1 MRKVTL
7 VAVAVCLATHS
18 VPAWAQSNLERI
30 KADYT
35 TASAKLAKHI
45 DHDQWIDDGPESPKL
60 LARQWSL
67 AGEWVAA
74 WLNASPHAGP
84 EGVKAAL
91 AKLANSPASQHPWI
105 EPSPEYLELN
115 ASTFLVVAPS
125 PIGNVFIVSKSGDD
139 YRVAWSTAQV
149 QEASGESAE
158 VLAAWRA
165 ENARF
170 GGRGPYW
177 VASGSAGS
185 VQPARLGILPADVN
199 GHPRFY
205 IEGIYAQ
212 GAGGTFGEQI
222 SLWVWD
228 GITARPQLT
237 RDYAAYADQEA
248 GVRMDGDLLKV
259 EQKKFFRT
267 LSSGGD
273 SGERQTDWI
282 VRITPD
288 GMKELG
294 ETSLV
299 PELDAVDELFSRVI
313 NNKSASDIA
322 APAAIMAAKGV
333 VDSARAEESGEDW
346 NKFPN
351 LGMIGGWSVTKHKD
365 GEVLC
370 LALDMGANNF
380 KLRPEGAGFFI
391 TQITKTNES
400 CSKVV
405 KRRHSRTPLEP
416 RG

>member
-7 VAVAVCLATHS
+7 VAVVVCLATHS
-18 VPAWAQSNLERI
+18 VPAVAQSNLERI

-35 TASAKLAKHI
+35 TVSAKLAKHI

-74 WLNASPHAGP
+74 WLNAHPHADP
-84 EGVKAAL
+84 QGVKAAL
-91 AKLANSPASQHPWI
+91 AKLANSSASQHSWI
-105 EPSPEYLELN
+105 EPSPECLKLN
-115 ASTFLVVAPS
+115 ATTFLVVAPS

-139 YRVAWSTAQV
+139 YRVAWSTAQM
-149 QEASGESAE
+149 QEARGESAD

-212 GAGGTFGEQI
+212 GAGGTVGAQI

-228 GITARPQLT
+228 GVTARPQLT
-237 RDYAAYADQEA
+237 RDYAVMIDQKV
-248 GVRMDGDLLKV
+248 GTRMEGDLLKV
-259 EQKKFFRT
+259 QQKKFFRA
-267 LSSGGD
+267 LSACGECE
-273 SGERQTDWI
+273 ERQTDWI

-288 GMKELG
+288 GMKALG
-294 ETSLV
+294 EKSLV
-299 PELDAVDELFSRVI
+299 PDLDAVDELFYRVI
-313 NNKSASDIA
+313 NGKPASDIA
-322 APAAIMAAKGV
+322 APSAIEAAKGI
-333 VDSARAEESGEDW
+333 VDSVRTEESEKEW
-346 NKFPN
+346 EKFPN
-351 LGMIGGWSVTKHKD
+351 LGMIVEQSALKNQG

-370 LALDMGANNF
+370 LGLDFDGTNKF
-380 KLRPEGAGFFI
+380 KLRSAGDSFFI
-391 TQITKTNES
+391 TEITKTSDS
-400 CSKVV
+400 CSK
-405 KRRHSRTPLEP
+405 
-416 RG
+416 

>member
-7 VAVAVCLATHS
+7 VALIVCLTTRS
-18 VPAWAQSNLERI
+18 TPVWAQSTLDKI

-35 TASAKLAKHI
+35 TVSAKLAKHLAE
-45 DHDQWIDDGPESPKL
+45 DQWIDDDPESPRL

-74 WLNASPHAGP
+74 WLNAHPHAGP

-91 AKLANSPASQHPWI
+91 AKLANSPASQHSWI

-115 ASTFLVVAPS
+115 ATTFLVVAPN

-165 ENARF
+165 ENARL

-177 VASGSAGS
+177 AGSGSAGS
-185 VQPARLGILPADVN
+185 VQPARLGILPADAN

-205 IEGIYAQ
+205 IEGIYVQ

-222 SLWVWD
+222 SLWVWN
-228 GITARPQLT
+228 GVTARPQLT
-237 RDYAAYADQEA
+237 RDYAAYVDQEA
-248 GVRMDGDLLKV
+248 GARMDGDLLKV
-259 EQKKFFRT
+259 QQKKFFRT
-267 LSSGGD
+267 FSSCGD
-273 SGERQTDWI
+273 CEGRQTDWI

-294 ETSLV
+294 EKSLV
-299 PELDAVDELFSRVI
+299 PELDALDELFYRVI
-313 NNKSASDIA
+313 NGKSAFYIA
-322 APAAIMAAKGV
+322 APAAIQAAKGI
-333 VDSARAEESGEDW
+333 VDCARAGESEKDW
-346 NKFPN
+346 KEFPN
-351 LGMIGGWSVTKHKD
+351 LGMIMGSSITKNKA
-365 GEVLC
+365 GELLC
-370 LALDMGANNF
+370 LSLDNGGTNKF
-380 KLRPEGAGFFI
+380 KLSPAGASFFI
-391 TQITKTNES
+391 TEITKTNDS
-400 CSKVV
+400 CSK
-405 KRRHSRTPLEP
+405 
-416 RG
+416 